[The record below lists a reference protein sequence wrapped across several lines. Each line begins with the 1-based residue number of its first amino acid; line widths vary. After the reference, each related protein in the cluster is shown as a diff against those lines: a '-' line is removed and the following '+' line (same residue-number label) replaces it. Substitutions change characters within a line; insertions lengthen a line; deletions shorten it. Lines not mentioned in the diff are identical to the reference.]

1 MNNYS
6 EFFEKMKVAG
16 SLAARALDEVTAFV
30 KPGISS
36 NYLDK
41 ICYEFIKDNGGCS
54 APLYYRGFPKSICT
68 SANHI
73 VCHGIPSKKIRMF

>member
-6 EFFEKMKVAG
+6 EKFDKMRIAG
-16 SLAARALDEVTAFV
+16 SLAARALDEVTTYV

-41 ICYEFIKDNGGCS
+41 ICYEFIKDNGGILS
-54 APLYYRGFPKSICT
+54 STIL
-68 SANHI
+68 
-73 VCHGIPSKKIRMF
+73 